1 MPITD
6 IGRWGIEETI
16 VNSFGLVDSERP
28 GDIQGKMFN
37 KQSKY
42 ESGACEKAGR
52 DTLMWR

>member
-1 MPITD
+1 M
-6 IGRWGIEETI
+6 GRWGIEETI